1 LMANPHG
8 IGGGS
13 RKGRPNK
20 VSTARVERAIKEGK
34 KLPPEE
40 LLRNADNCRAM
51 ALRFHPMRTIAEGPN
66 KGKLVEN
73 PGFNAEQYSHWLGM
87 ERAALMA
94 AAPYY
99 SPRLH
104 AVAIATPPVSP
115 TDQLE
120 RPDPRVQMFEQWLEM
135 NRRGELAK
143 DITPR
148 KKEPVLLDVPDKGER
163 KGNGPDP
170 DDADGV
176 AV

>member
-1 LMANPHG
+1 MANQHPVP
-8 IGGGS
+8 
-13 RKGRPNK
+13 RRNKPNK

-40 LLRNADNCRAM
+40 LLRNADNCRVM
-51 ALRFHPMRTIAEGPN
+51 VMRFHPKMMVEGRDEPID
-66 KGKLVEN
+66 N
-73 PGFNAEQYSHWLGM
+73 PDHDPQQYSHWLTM
-87 ERAALMA
+87 EREALKA

-104 AVAIATPPVSP
+104 AIAMATASV
-115 TDQLE
+115 TAATEVE
-120 RPDPRVQMFEQWLEM
+120 RVDPRVTMFEKYMEM
-135 NRRGELAK
+135 RRRGEIAK

-148 KKEPVLLDVPDKGER
+148 KKEPVLIDAVPQKER